1 MPLTL
6 EIVTPEGKAFNG
18 EVADVIL
25 PTANGDVDILPG
37 HQPMM
42 TIIEAGEVQATMAGG
57 SREYLA
63 VDKGFAR
70 VQNDVVS
77 VLAEGAI
84 NIQEIDLN
92 FVEDARQ
99 KAEAALKKAREE
111 GHDPAQ
117 IEKLESIARFAV
129 TQQLVK
135 RKKH

>member
-6 EIVTPEGKAFNG
+6 EIVTPEGKAFTG
-18 EVADVIL
+18 QVDDVVL

-37 HQPMM
+37 HQPLL
-42 TIIEAGEVQATMAGG
+42 TIVEPGEVQATMAGG
-57 SREYLA
+57 REYLA

-77 VLAEGAI
+77 VLCEGAI

-99 KAEAALKKAREE
+99 KAEAALEKARKE

-117 IEKLESIARFAV
+117 IEKLESVARFAM

>member
-6 EIVTPEGKAFNG
+6 EIVTPEGKAFSG
-18 EVADVIL
+18 EVADVVL

-42 TIIEAGEVQATMAGG
+42 TILEPGEIQATMDTG
-57 SREYLA
+57 REYLA

-70 VQNDVVS
+70 IQNDVVS
-77 VLAEGAI
+77 VLSEGAI
-84 NIQEIDLN
+84 NVQEIDLN

-111 GHDPAQ
+111 GHDAAQ
-117 IEKLESIARFAV
+117 IEKLESLARFAM

-135 RKKH
+135 RK

>member
-1 MPLTL
+1 MSLTL
-6 EIVTPEGKAFNG
+6 EIVTPEGKAFSG
-18 EVADVIL
+18 EVNDVVL

-37 HQPMM
+37 HQPML
-42 TIIEAGEVQATMAGG
+42 TILEPGEVQATMANG
-57 SREYLA
+57 REYLA

-99 KAEAALKKAREE
+99 KAEDALAKAREE

-117 IEKLESIARFAV
+117 IEKLESVARFAM